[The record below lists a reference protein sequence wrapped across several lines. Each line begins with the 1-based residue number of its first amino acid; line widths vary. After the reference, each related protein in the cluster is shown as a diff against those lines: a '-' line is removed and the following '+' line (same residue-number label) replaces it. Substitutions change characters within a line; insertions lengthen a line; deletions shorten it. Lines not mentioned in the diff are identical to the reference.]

1 MKSPV
6 KKQGKPMT
14 NGVNGVLKDEDKRKE
29 VVQRI
34 SKEMLSVLK
43 E

>member
-6 KKQGKPMT
+6 KKQGKPIT
-14 NGVNGVLKDEDKRKE
+14 NGVNGVSKEDKRKE
-29 VVQRI
+29 AVQRI